1 MPFEVVF
8 EKRLNNVN
16 IHRDV
21 DVNQRRQYFLVT
33 CLSAVF
39 ILGLLI
45 YGWQQYRWIELGYQ
59 IEAAK
64 ENRESLLERQKLLVL
79 ERDSQ
84 ARDERI
90 DLIAREQLG
99 MVVAAP
105 GQVVA
110 VRSPGSVDPEVAGAP
125 LSAAKR

>member
-1 MPFEVVF
+1 MPYEVVF
-8 EKRLNNVN
+8 EKRLNNGN

-21 DVNQRRQYFLVT
+21 DANQRRQYFLVT

-39 ILGLLI
+39 MIGLLL

-59 IEAAK
+59 IESAK
-64 ENRESLLERQKLLVL
+64 EKRAEMLEYQKRLVL

-99 MVVAAP
+99 MVTAVP
-105 GQVVA
+105 GQIVTL
-110 VRSPGSVDPEVAGAP
+110 RQRDLMIPEPGTP
-125 LSAAKR
+125 LSASKR